1 MRGKTPKRRRFGR
14 FCLWLLTLAA
24 IATMVVNLTVAKLP
38 PMPAAQGRYISV
50 QGRDIHY
57 VERSGQGMSV
67 VMLHGLPGTH
77 DDFDP
82 LIPKLPGLH
91 LVSIDR
97 PGFGWSRGG
106 WVPYHDQIDLVHELL
121 SRLDLA
127 PAVLVG
133 WSFGGSLAL
142 GVARRYPEDVAKMIL
157 IAPAAGGMRSYTRD
171 LLQARYLQFSQR
183 PVVGS
188 VINHTYGNIASRLS
202 AYFGARGAFDPAPV
216 DPTYQE
222 RLLAVSLTPG
232 NLDAFSRDQ
241 LEYNATMQWLDD
253 EVAGVRV
260 SSTVIAAEGDQ
271 LVPVEHARALANA
284 LPDTELIT
292 VDGNHMIPYTHPD
305 VVAEAIRESAAGRS
319 SIDIRRP
326 DR

>member
-1 MRGKTPKRRRFGR
+1 MREQPSNRRRRFAR
-14 FCLWLLTLAA
+14 FCVWSSALAA
-24 IATMVVNLTVAKLP
+24 IATVVVNLTVAELP
-38 PMPAAQGRYISV
+38 PMPAAEGRYISV

-57 VERSGQGMSV
+57 VERLGVERPRQGMSV

-106 WVPYHDQIDLVHELL
+106 WLPYQDQIDVVHALL
-121 SRLDLA
+121 NRLGLA

-142 GVARRYPEDVAKMIL
+142 GVARRYPEDVAKMVL
-157 IAPAAGGMRSYTRD
+157 VAPAAGGMRSYTRD

-183 PVVGS
+183 PVVKS
-188 VINHTYGNIASRLS
+188 VISHTYGNIASRLS
-202 AYFGARGAFDPAPV
+202 AHFGARGAFDPAPV

-253 EVAGVRV
+253 EVAEVRV
-260 SSTVIAAEGDQ
+260 PSTVIAAEGDQ
-271 LVPVEHARALANA
+271 LVPIEHARRLAQALQ
-284 LPDTELIT
+284 DTKLIT

-305 VVAEAIRESAAGRS
+305 VVAEEIRAMARRS
-319 SIDIRRP
+319 
-326 DR
+326 

>member
-1 MRGKTPKRRRFGR
+1 MRVETPKRRRFVR
-14 FCLWLLTLAA
+14 FCLWSLALAA
-24 IATMVVNLTVAKLP
+24 IATVVVNLTVAELP
-38 PMPAAQGRYISV
+38 PMPAAEGRYISV

-57 VERSGQGMSV
+57 VERPGQGMSV
-67 VMLHGLPGTH
+67 VMLHGLPGTSE
-77 DDFDP
+77 DFDP

-106 WVPYHDQIDLVHELL
+106 WLPYQDQIEVVHAVLN
-121 SRLDLA
+121 RLELA
-127 PAVLVG
+127 PAILVG

-142 GVARRYPEDVAKMIL
+142 GVARRYPEDVARMVL

-171 LLQARYLQFSQR
+171 LVQARYLQFSQQ
-183 PVVGS
+183 PVVKS
-188 VINHTYGNIASRLS
+188 VISRTYGNIATRVS
-202 AYFGARGAFDPAPV
+202 AYFGARGAFAPAPV

-253 EVAGVRV
+253 EVAEVRV

-271 LVPVEHARALANA
+271 LVPVEHARRLAKT
-284 LPDTELIT
+284 LPHTELIT

-305 VVAEAIRESAAGRS
+305 VVADEIRASAGARAKGS
-319 SIDIRRP
+319 
-326 DR
+326 